1 MNALNSEFRPMS
13 EAPKDGS
20 EILLVFAEEAEVLGK
35 QCGQVRAAHWTNGDW
50 SIAYWKR
57 NPPIGWMPLLSNG
70 SKVLSERDLL
80 RAALAQLVGASSR
93 AELEGLRT
101 VLSAVPASSA
111 DRAAM
116 DAAIDALLKTCPE
129 GA

>member
-1 MNALNSEFRPMS
+1 MNALNTEFRPMS
-13 EAPKDGS
+13 EAPTDGS
-20 EILLVFAEEAEVLGK
+20 EILLVFAEEAEVIGR
-35 QCGQVRAAHWTNGDW
+35 QCGKVRAAHWTNGDW

-57 NPPIGWMPLLSNG
+57 NPPIGWMPLFSIG
-70 SKVLSERDLL
+70 SKFMRERHLL

-93 AELEGLRT
+93 AELEGLRSA
-101 VLSAVPASSA
+101 LSAVPASSA

-116 DAAIDALLKTCPE
+116 DAALDALLITLPE